1 MTSPER
7 NAEIWST
14 RLQREILA
22 LESTDDE
29 SKKIEL
35 LPPFIQT
42 LGHTLNIEG
51 GIAKIEFRVDVEVAE
66 VETGGEDE
74 TAEGSVEKATDET
87 ATDVKVGEVKAVEE
101 KTDSVAAVDEAKQ
114 DESDKTEA
122 DKTNEAD
129 SAESATNVQDESSDD
144 SSKPTVDP
152 HVILVLDASMYW
164 KSQDSSHDQS
174 KSPQFYPFTKPLAV
188 IKSGSYLFSG
198 GSTIGNGDE
207 VDIDLDWTPR

>member
-1 MTSPER
+1 MASSER

-22 LESTDDE
+22 LESNDDD
-29 SKKIEL
+29 SKKMEL
-35 LPPFIQT
+35 LPPFIKT

-51 GIAKIEFRVDVEVAE
+51 GIAKIEFRIDVELAE
-66 VETGGEDE
+66 KLEEEENAAAEGGDADKNETG
-74 TAEGSVEKATDET
+74 AEEGDKA
-87 ATDVKVGEVKAVEE
+87 
-101 KTDSVAAVDEAKQ
+101 DEAKENVA
-114 DESDKTEA
+114 DESTAETDDAAAPSETAPTE
-122 DKTNEAD
+122 TNEAN
-129 SAESATNVQDESSDD
+129 SPETIA
-144 SSKPTVDP
+144 DP

-164 KSQDSSHDQS
+164 KSHDASSEQS

-188 IKSGSYLFSG
+188 IKAGTNLFTG